1 MKLGVFLVI
10 ALTIVLLVMEVGA
23 AGEIYRE
30 PLDQVWE
37 EHMLTGTPAF
47 YFDGKRRSSDIEPIR
62 TEKGHGSPSFAERH
76 IAVQDF
82 RGTRFFGLL
91 RGGGW
96 SISGGLLGK
105 VEGKPSRLELWVKDV
120 QRSHPGL
127 FDNYYRWKEEE
138 TYEFFLLE
146 RREGAARATILKKWI
161 IEPSDVQWFIPKHV
175 QESQR
180 PEQIREQHEI
190 SDVRGFLK
198 YLPASHEAEVTITGL
213 THPFVER
220 IKVALK

>member
-1 MKLGVFLVI
+1 MKAGVFLLI
-10 ALTIVLLVMEVGA
+10 AFTIVFLVMQVGA
-23 AGEIYRE
+23 AEEISRE
-30 PLDQVWE
+30 PLDQLWE

-47 YFDGKRRSSDIEPIR
+47 YFDGKRRSSDIEPIQ
-62 TEKGHGSPSFAERH
+62 TEKGRGHPSSGERH

-82 RGTRFFGLL
+82 RGTGFFGLL

-96 SISGGLLGK
+96 SITGGLLGK
-105 VEGKPSRLELWVKDV
+105 VEGKSSTLELWVKDV

-146 RREGAARATILKKWI
+146 RRAGATRATILKKWI
-161 IEPSDVQWFIPKHV
+161 IEPSDVQWFIPK
-175 QESQR
+175 R
-180 PEQIREQHEI
+180 PEYVKKEHEI

-198 YLPASHEAEVTITGL
+198 YLPDTQEAEVTITGL
-213 THPFVER
+213 THPFVEHL
-220 IKVALK
+220 KLALN